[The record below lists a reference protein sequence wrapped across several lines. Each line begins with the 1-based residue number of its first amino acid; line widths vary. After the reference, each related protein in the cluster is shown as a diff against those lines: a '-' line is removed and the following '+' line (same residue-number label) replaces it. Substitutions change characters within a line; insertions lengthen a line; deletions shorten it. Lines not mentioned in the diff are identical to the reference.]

1 MVATYRAAAKFVE
14 KTRDFFPGMIYTNVS
29 AVGATTLAEELT
41 LLGPRYADGVIVT
54 QVVPA
59 VSGYSSIVLEYKNA
73 LAKYFPG
80 EAPDYR
86 SSGLGRSSIPRSWS
100 TSWRTRA
107 ISTWALEPRST
118 SAAANTRLRTRYG
131 ARRLMKAGSTR
142 QSSSNNIGHRPGTGN
157 CGTEDVL
164 PSNKKRQPDRRL

>member
-1 MVATYRAAAKFVE
+1 
-14 KTRDFFPGMIYTNVS
+14 
-29 AVGATTLAEELT
+29 
-41 LLGPRYADGVIVT
+41 
-54 QVVPA
+54 
-59 VSGYSSIVLEYKNA
+59 
-73 LAKYFPG
+73 
-80 EAPDYR
+80 
-86 SSGLGRSSIPRSWS
+86 IPRSSS
-100 TSWRTRA
+100 TFWRTPA

-164 PSNKKRQPDRRL
+164 PSNKKTQPRIDGYEYSLGYPLLVLCFAHWRGRPGPPQSPNLPRPFAASPPEPLVAVVLPGDT